1 MSPRSVSTHSFPL
14 HHFYFYYLPF
24 ICWWKQCLLYTF
36 PESRLPP
43 SIITLSINMFLW
55 PPTSPICWSLH
66 IHTWLDSHWMYS
78 KYQHRCCWAILSVS
92 GGNKC
97 LMLSLFLCMWN
108 EHHWWS
114 LYRFIISLDIALC
127 WYSQAMLS

>member
-1 MSPRSVSTHSFPL
+1 MSPRSVSTVSTHSFPL

-24 ICWWKQCLLYTF
+24 ICWWKVLYRF

-43 SIITLSINMFLW
+43 SIIMLPINMFLW
-55 PPTSPICWSLH
+55 PPMSPICWSLH
-66 IHTWLDSHWMYS
+66 INTQLDSYWMYS
-78 KYQHRCCWAILSVS
+78 KNQHRCCVILSVL

-97 LMLSLFLCMWN
+97 LTVSLFLSVWN

-114 LYRFIISLDIALC
+114 LYRFIISLDIAQC
-127 WYSQAMLS
+127 WYSQAILS